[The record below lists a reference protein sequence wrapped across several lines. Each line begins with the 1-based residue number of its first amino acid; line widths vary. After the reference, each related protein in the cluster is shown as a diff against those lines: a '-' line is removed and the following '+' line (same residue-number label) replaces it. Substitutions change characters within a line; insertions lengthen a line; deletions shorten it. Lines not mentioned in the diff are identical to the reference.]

1 MASDLPIG
9 VLVGRTAKGLTRA
22 FDDALAA
29 VGGSAPTWLVLQAL
43 KSEEIGTQGRLAA
56 AVGIRQPTL
65 THHLDGLERAGL
77 VTRTRDPGNR
87 RVQHIAVTEVG
98 EQLFLRL
105 RQRAAAAFEGRLRA
119 GLDDD
124 DVGTLPPAVGPGS
137 AENARP
143 D

>member
-1 MASDLPIG
+1 MTRAESPLG
-9 VLVGRTAKGLTRA
+9 LAVAATAKALSRA

-29 VGGSAPTWLVLQAL
+29 VGGSTPTWLVLQSV
-43 KSEEIGTQGRLAA
+43 KSADSATQGELAT
-56 AVGIRQPTL
+56 AVGVRQPTL

-77 VTRTRDPGNR
+77 VTRSRDPGNR
-87 RVQHIAVTEVG
+87 RVQRIAVTEAG

-105 RQRAAAAFEGRLRA
+105 RRAAAAFEGRLQA

-124 DVGTLPPAVGPGS
+124 DVGTLRRLLAQLE
-137 AENARP
+137 ENAQP

>member
-1 MASDLPIG
+1 MPSSHRPIG
-9 VLVGRTAKGLTRA
+9 LAVSATAKALSRA

-29 VGGSAPTWLVLQAL
+29 VGGSTPTWLVLQAVM
-43 KSEEIGTQGRLAA
+43 STEVATQGELAA
-56 AVGIRQPTL
+56 AVGVRQPTL

-87 RVQHIAVTEVG
+87 RVQRIAVTEAG
-98 EQLFLRL
+98 EALFLRL
-105 RQRAAAAFEGRLRA
+105 RRAAGAFDGRLRA

-124 DVGTLPPAVGPGS
+124 DVAALRRLLAQLE
-137 AENARP
+137 ENARP

>member
-1 MASDLPIG
+1 MRPEQPIG
-9 VLVGRTAKGLTRA
+9 VAVAATAKALTRA

-29 VGGSAPTWLVLQAL
+29 VGGSASTWLVLQAV
-43 KSEEIGTQGRLAA
+43 KTTEAATQGELAA
-56 AVGIRQPTL
+56 VIGVRQPTL

-77 VTRTRDPGNR
+77 VTRARDPGNR
-87 RVQHIAVTEVG
+87 RVQRIAVTEAG

-105 RQRAAAAFEGRLRA
+105 RRAAAAFEGRLRA

-124 DVGTLPPAVGPGS
+124 EVRTLRRLLDQLE
-137 AENARP
+137 ENAQP

>member
-1 MASDLPIG
+1 MSASEPPIG
-9 VLVGRTAKGLTRA
+9 LAVTGTAKALSRA
-22 FDDALAA
+22 FDDALAG
-29 VGGSAPTWLVLQAL
+29 VGGSTPTWLVLQAV
-43 KSEEIGTQGRLAA
+43 KSSEAATQGELAA
-56 AVGIRQPTL
+56 AVGVRQPTL

-87 RVQHIAVTEVG
+87 RVQRIAVTESG

-105 RQRAAAAFEGRLRA
+105 RRAAAAFEGRLKA

-124 DVGTLPPAVGPGS
+124 DVATLRRLLAQLE
-137 AENARP
+137 ENAQP